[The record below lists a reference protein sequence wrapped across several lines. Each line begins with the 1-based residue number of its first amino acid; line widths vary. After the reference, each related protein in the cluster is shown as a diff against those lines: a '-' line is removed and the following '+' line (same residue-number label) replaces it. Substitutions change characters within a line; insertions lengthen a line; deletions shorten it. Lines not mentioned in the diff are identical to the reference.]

1 MTITYSFNSKEFVT
15 TYGVK
20 VLSGQGLF
28 DIPDRK
34 DIQEYKFPDSN
45 GYVPEL
51 STVVYKERK
60 ITLKCI
66 ITASTPAGLIDNY
79 YKFCYDLKNQ
89 TETKTLEVVFTPT
102 TGTAKTL
109 TFSTYCKSITQLEKQ
124 KFKDGENIASFTV
137 TFIEP
142 EPSITPYQ

>member
-1 MTITYSFNSKEFVT
+1 MTITYSFNSKEFVA

-45 GYVPEL
+45 GYTPEL
-51 STVVYKERK
+51 STVVYEERK

-109 TFSTYCKSITQLEKQ
+109 NFTAYCKSITQLEKQ

-142 EPSITPYQ
+142 EPSITSY

>member
-1 MTITYSFNSKEFVT
+1 MTITYSFNSKDFVA

-34 DIQEYKFPDSN
+34 GIEEYKFPDSN

-51 STVVYKERK
+51 STVVYEARK

-66 ITASTPAGLIDNY
+66 IRASTPADLIDNY